1 VHCIIIEYHDIKP
14 WGRSFNE
21 YVRMFSLAPTDL
33 TRKIMGWE
41 MDQQVSTQSLQS
53 EVEISYLSI
62 LFTISALIRSDNG
75 SVKHMMK

>member
-1 VHCIIIEYHDIKP
+1 
-14 WGRSFNE
+14 
-21 YVRMFSLAPTDL
+21 MFSLNPTDL